1 MSVFDS
7 RNQLY
12 FRILRSYLYD
22 MRYDKV
28 VKLYKNYSLTTG
40 TKRYLV
46 GYFRN
51 NGSASAEE
59 SYLRRA
65 EKEPVPVSFT
75 TEVEPA
81 TLYPDIV
88 KRWEDEDAEAARQRE
103 ERERLLTTP
112 IPLPRVRKRWPS
124 FRPKTVDECFDE
136 WNEKQKTVIDFVR
149 TLDFKRKK
157 SR

>member
-1 MSVFDS
+1 
-7 RNQLY
+7 
-12 FRILRSYLYD
+12 

-28 VKLYKNYSLTTG
+28 VKLYKNYSLSTG

-51 NGSASAEE
+51 DGSASAEE

-65 EKEPVPVSFT
+65 EKEPVPVSYT

-88 KRWEDEDAEAARQRE
+88 KRWEREDAEEAERAKHIERYAIPILFKDDPLANTYIQTADNARSVLNFARQLGYR
-103 ERERLLTTP
+103 
-112 IPLPRVRKRWPS
+112 RK
-124 FRPKTVDECFDE
+124 
-136 WNEKQKTVIDFVR
+136 
-149 TLDFKRKK
+149 
-157 SR
+157 

>member
-1 MSVFDS
+1 
-7 RNQLY
+7 
-12 FRILRSYLYD
+12 

-28 VKLYKNYSLTTG
+28 VKLYKNYSLSTG

-51 NGSASAEE
+51 DGSASAEE

-65 EKEPVPVSFT
+65 EREPVPVSYT

-88 KRWEDEDAEAARQRE
+88 KRWEDEDAEEERQRE
-103 ERERLLTTP
+103 ERERFLTTP

-124 FRPKTVDECFDE
+124 FRPKTIDECFVE
-136 WNEKQKTVIDFVR
+136 WNEKQKTVMDFVR

-157 SR
+157 FR

>member
-1 MSVFDS
+1 
-7 RNQLY
+7 
-12 FRILRSYLYD
+12 

-28 VKLYKNYSLTTG
+28 VKLYKNYELSTG

-51 NGSASAEE
+51 DGSASAEE

-65 EKEPVPVSFT
+65 EKEPVPISFT
-75 TEVEPA
+75 TEVESA
-81 TLYPDIV
+81 TLYPDVV
-88 KRWEDEDAEAARQRE
+88 KRWEDEDAEAARIRA
-103 ERERLLTTP
+103 ERERMLTTP
-112 IPLPRVRKRWPS
+112 VPLPMVRKRWPS
-124 FRPKTVDECFDE
+124 LFTPPTVDECFDE

-149 TLDFKRKK
+149 TLVFRRKK

>member
-1 MSVFDS
+1 
-7 RNQLY
+7 
-12 FRILRSYLYD
+12 

-28 VKLYKNYSLTTG
+28 VKLYKNYSLSTG

-46 GYFRN
+46 GYFRSD
-51 NGSASAEE
+51 GSASAEE

-65 EKEPVPVSFT
+65 EKEPVPVSYT
-75 TEVEPA
+75 TEVESA

-88 KRWEDEDAEAARQRE
+88 KRWEDEDAEAERQRA

-112 IPLPRVRKRWPS
+112 IPLPLVRKRWPS
-124 FRPKTVDECFDE
+124 FRPLTVEECFDQ

>member
-1 MSVFDS
+1 
-7 RNQLY
+7 
-12 FRILRSYLYD
+12 

-28 VKLYKNYSLTTG
+28 VKLYKNYSLSTG

-46 GYFRN
+46 GYFRSD
-51 NGSASAEE
+51 GSASAEE

-65 EKEPVPVSFT
+65 EKEPVPVSYT
-75 TEVEPA
+75 TEVEPVM
-81 TLYPDIV
+81 LYPDIV
-88 KRWEDEDAEAARQRE
+88 KRWEDEDAEAERQRA

-112 IPLPRVRKRWPS
+112 ISLPLVRKRWPS

-136 WNEKQKTVIDFVR
+136 WNEKQKTVMDFVR

-157 SR
+157 FR

>member
-1 MSVFDS
+1 
-7 RNQLY
+7 
-12 FRILRSYLYD
+12 

-28 VKLYKNYSLTTG
+28 VKLYKNYSLSTG

-51 NGSASAEE
+51 DGSASAEE

-65 EKEPVPVSFT
+65 EKEPVLVSYT

-88 KRWEDEDAEAARQRE
+88 KRWEREDAEEAERAKHIERYAIPLVSKPFPRLFKDDPLVNTYIQTADNARSVLNFARQLGYR
-103 ERERLLTTP
+103 
-112 IPLPRVRKRWPS
+112 RK
-124 FRPKTVDECFDE
+124 
-136 WNEKQKTVIDFVR
+136 
-149 TLDFKRKK
+149 
-157 SR
+157 

>member
-1 MSVFDS
+1 
-7 RNQLY
+7 
-12 FRILRSYLYD
+12 

-28 VKLYKNYSLTTG
+28 VKLYKNYSLSTG

-46 GYFRN
+46 GYFRSD
-51 NGSASAEE
+51 GSASAEE

-65 EKEPVPVSFT
+65 EKEPVPVSYT
-75 TEVEPA
+75 TEVESA

-88 KRWEDEDAEAARQRE
+88 KRWEDEDAEAERQRE
-103 ERERLLTTP
+103 ERERFLNTP
-112 IPLPRVRKRWPS
+112 IPMPMVRKHWPNL
-124 FRPKTVDECFDE
+124 FKDVMNECYIDTAR
-136 WNEKQKTVIDFVR
+136 NPKTVIDFVR

>member
-1 MSVFDS
+1 
-7 RNQLY
+7 
-12 FRILRSYLYD
+12 

-28 VKLYKNYSLTTG
+28 VKLYKNYSLSTG

-51 NGSASAEE
+51 DGSASAEE

-65 EKEPVPVSFT
+65 EKEPVPISYT
-75 TEVEPA
+75 TEVESA

-88 KRWEDEDAEAARQRE
+88 KRWEDEDAEELRLRE
-103 ERERLLTTP
+103 ERERFLTTP
-112 IPLPRVRKRWPS
+112 FPLPKMRRRWPS
-124 FRPKTVDECFDE
+124 LLTPLTVQECFDN
-136 WNEKQKTVIDFVR
+136 WNEKQKTVMDFVR

>member
-1 MSVFDS
+1 MSGNHPSIEPRMFH
-7 RNQLY
+7 
-12 FRILRSYLYD
+12 SYLYD

-28 VKLYKNYSLTTG
+28 VKLYKNYSLSTG

-46 GYFRN
+46 GYFRSD
-51 NGSASAEE
+51 GSASAEE

-65 EKEPVPVSFT
+65 EREPVPVSYT
-75 TEVEPA
+75 TEVESA

-88 KRWEDEDAEAARQRE
+88 KRWEDEDAEAERQRE
-103 ERERLLTTP
+103 ERERFLNTP
-112 IPLPRVRKRWPS
+112 IYLPLVRKRWPS

>member
-1 MSVFDS
+1 
-7 RNQLY
+7 
-12 FRILRSYLYD
+12 

-28 VKLYKNYSLTTG
+28 VKLYKNYSLSTG

-46 GYFRN
+46 GYFRSD
-51 NGSASAEE
+51 GSASAEE

-65 EKEPVPVSFT
+65 EREPVPVSYT
-75 TEVEPA
+75 TEVESA

-88 KRWEDEDAEAARQRE
+88 KRWEDEDAEAERQRE
-103 ERERLLTTP
+103 EQERP
-112 IPLPRVRKRWPS
+112 IALPLVRKRWPS

-136 WNEKQKTVIDFVR
+136 WNEKQKTVMDFVR

>member
-1 MSVFDS
+1 
-7 RNQLY
+7 
-12 FRILRSYLYD
+12 

-28 VKLYKNYSLTTG
+28 VKLYKNYSLSTG

-46 GYFRN
+46 GYFRSD
-51 NGSASAEE
+51 GSASAEE

-65 EKEPVPVSFT
+65 EKEPVPVSYT

-88 KRWEDEDAEAARQRE
+88 KRWEDEDAEAARIRA

-112 IPLPRVRKRWPS
+112 VSLPMVRKRWPNM
-124 FRPKTVDECFDE
+124 FEDVMNECYIDTARNPKT
-136 WNEKQKTVIDFVR
+136 IMDFVR

-157 SR
+157 FR